1 MRRVKG
7 DTAAGV
13 PGTALGITHLCG
25 HGTEGDDTLREI
37 MGTIRDDN
45 GAPLSLDATEITHAV
60 VRAGSMWREIR
71 VVTETGS
78 TNADLLAV
86 AREGAREGVVLV
98 AEAQT
103 AGRGRMGR
111 RWTSPPR
118 AGLTFSVLLRPYGIP
133 AALLGWVPL
142 LTGTAVAAAIK
153 AVAAVD
159 TSLKWPNDVLA
170 GEAKLGGILAE
181 RSGSAVVVGIGV
193 NVYQR
198 RAELPGDGATSL
210 LLETAAAGPAEAG
223 GITRPDLRARVLVG
237 VLAALSERY
246 LAWRDQF
253 SPGDA
258 EASGLRQ
265 EYLGWCTTLGRE
277 VTVTLPGGK
286 AVAGAAV
293 GVDWAGRLEVS
304 TISGT
309 VPVSAGDV
317 VHLR

>member
-1 MRRVKG
+1 
-7 DTAAGV
+7 
-13 PGTALGITHLCG
+13 
-25 HGTEGDDTLREI
+25 
-37 MGTIRDDN
+37 MGTTRDYS
-45 GAPLSLDATEITHAV
+45 GAPLSLDVTEITRAV
-60 VRAGSMWREIR
+60 VRAGSVWREIR
-71 VVTETGS
+71 VVSETGS

-118 AGLTFSVLLRPYGIP
+118 AGLTFSVLLRPYGVP

-142 LTGTAVAAAIK
+142 LTGTAVAAAVK
-153 AVAAVD
+153 AAAAVD

-170 GEAKLGGILAE
+170 AGAKLGGILAE
-181 RSGSAVVVGIGV
+181 RSGSAIVAGIGV

-198 RAELPGDGATSL
+198 RPELPEDRATSL
-210 LLETAAAGPAEAG
+210 LLETAATKEAAAEADG
-223 GITRPDLRARVLVG
+223 GTTRPDLRTRVLVA
-237 VLAALSERY
+237 VLAALSDRY

-265 EYLGWCTTLGRE
+265 EYLGWCATLGRE
-277 VTVTLPGGK
+277 VTVALPGGK
-286 AVAGAAV
+286 EVAGTAE
-293 GVDWAGRLEVS
+293 GVDWAGRLQVK
-304 TISGT
+304 TASGA
-309 VPVSAGDV
+309 VAVSAGDV

>member
-1 MRRVKG
+1 M
-7 DTAAGV
+7 
-13 PGTALGITHLCG
+13 
-25 HGTEGDDTLREI
+25 
-37 MGTIRDDN
+37 RDDN
-45 GAPLSLDATEITHAV
+45 GAPPSLDVTEITHAV
-60 VRAGSMWREIR
+60 VRSGSLWREVR
-71 VVTETGS
+71 VVAETGS

-118 AGLTFSVLLRPYGIP
+118 AGLTFSVLLRPYGVP
-133 AALLGWVPL
+133 AALLGWIAL
-142 LTGTAVAAAIK
+142 LTGTAVAAALP
-153 AVAAVD
+153 AVAAVQPR
-159 TSLKWPNDVLA
+159 LKWPNDVLA
-170 GEAKLGGILAE
+170 GGGKLGGILAE
-181 RSGSAVVVGIGV
+181 RSGSAVVVGIGL
-193 NVYQR
+193 NVTQHL
-198 RAELPGDGATSL
+198 AELPEGATSL
-210 LLETAAAGPAEAG
+210 RLETAAAQEGTGPDEAQG
-223 GITRPDLRARVLVG
+223 QDGVIAADLRTRVLVA
-237 VLAALSERY
+237 VLTALSQRY

-265 EYLGWCTTLGRE
+265 EYLALCATLGRE

-286 AVAGAAV
+286 SISGTAV
-293 GVDWAGRLEVS
+293 GIDWAGRLEVG
-304 TISGT
+304 TAKET

>member
-1 MRRVKG
+1 M
-7 DTAAGV
+7 
-13 PGTALGITHLCG
+13 
-25 HGTEGDDTLREI
+25 
-37 MGTIRDDN
+37 RDDN
-45 GAPLSLDATEITHAV
+45 GASPSLDATEITHAV
-60 VRAGSMWREIR
+60 VRSGSLWREVR
-71 VVTETGS
+71 VVAETGS

-118 AGLTFSVLLRPYGIP
+118 AGLTFSVLLRPYGVP
-133 AALLGWVPL
+133 AAMLGWIAL
-142 LTGTAVAAAIK
+142 LTGTAVAAALPT
-153 AVAAVD
+153 VAAVQPR
-159 TSLKWPNDVLA
+159 LKWPNDVLA
-170 GEAKLGGILAE
+170 GRAKLGGILAE
-181 RSGSAVVVGIGV
+181 RSGSAVVVGIGL
-193 NVYQR
+193 NVTQR
-198 RAELPGDGATSL
+198 VAELPEGATSL
-210 LLETAAAGPAEAG
+210 RLETAAAQEGTGPDQAQGQDGVIPA
-223 GITRPDLRARVLVG
+223 DLRTRVLVA
-237 VLAALSERY
+237 VLTALSQRY

-265 EYLGWCTTLGRE
+265 EYLALCATLGRE

-286 AVAGAAV
+286 SISGTADGI
-293 GVDWAGRLEVS
+293 DWAGRLEVG
-304 TISGT
+304 TAKGT

>member
-1 MRRVKG
+1 V
-7 DTAAGV
+7 
-13 PGTALGITHLCG
+13 
-25 HGTEGDDTLREI
+25 
-37 MGTIRDDN
+37 
-45 GAPLSLDATEITHAV
+45 TEITHAV
-60 VRAGSMWREIR
+60 VGSGSLWREVR
-71 VVTETGS
+71 VVAETGS

-86 AREGAREGVVLV
+86 AREGAREGVVLA

-118 AGLTFSVLLRPYGIP
+118 AGLTFSVLLRPYGVP

-142 LTGTAVAAAIK
+142 LTGTAVAAALP
-153 AVAAVD
+153 AVTAVQPR
-159 TSLKWPNDVLA
+159 LKWPNDVLV
-170 GEAKLGGILAE
+170 GDAKLGGILAE
-181 RSGSAVVVGIGV
+181 RSGSAVVAGIGL
-193 NVYQR
+193 NVTQHQ
-198 RAELPGDGATSL
+198 AELPEGATSL
-210 LLETAAAGPAEAG
+210 RLEAAAAKEGTPPEEDGAIA
-223 GITRPDLRARVLVG
+223 PDLRTRVLVA
-237 VLAALSERY
+237 VLTALSQRY

-265 EYLGWCTTLGRE
+265 EYLALCATLGRE

-286 AVAGAAV
+286 AISGTADGI
-293 GVDWAGRLEVS
+293 DWAGRLEVG
-304 TISGT
+304 TAQGT

>member
-1 MRRVKG
+1 ME
-7 DTAAGV
+7 T
-13 PGTALGITHLCG
+13 T
-25 HGTEGDDTLREI
+25 
-37 MGTIRDDN
+37 RDDN
-45 GAPLSLDATEITHAV
+45 GASPPLDVTELTHAV
-60 VRAGSMWREIR
+60 VRSGSLWREVR
-71 VVTETGS
+71 VVAETGS

-118 AGLTFSVLLRPYGIP
+118 AGLTFSVLLRPYGVP

-142 LTGTAVAAAIK
+142 LTGTAVAAALP
-153 AVAAVD
+153 AVTAVQAR
-159 TSLKWPNDVLA
+159 LKWPNDVLA
-170 GEAKLGGILAE
+170 GAAKLGGILAE
-181 RSGSAVVVGIGV
+181 RSGSAVVVGIGL
-193 NVYQR
+193 NVTQHP
-198 RAELPGDGATSL
+198 AELPEGATSL
-210 LLETAAAGPAEAG
+210 RLEAAAAKQGTPPDAAPEHDEVIG
-223 GITRPDLRARVLVG
+223 PDLRTRVLVA
-237 VLAALSERY
+237 VLTALSERY

-265 EYLGWCTTLGRE
+265 EYLALCATLGRE

-286 AVAGAAV
+286 AISGTADGI
-293 GVDWAGRLEVS
+293 DWAGRLEVG
-304 TISGT
+304 TVQGT